1 MEVFCGKKSDE
12 VLDYLLKRRSA
23 NAQDLHA
30 PGPNDEE
37 LERILAAASRVPD
50 HGKLVPW
57 YFIVFHGV
65 WSEQVGTKLAEIYKA
80 ENPQASEERV
90 QLETTRFSR
99 SPVVVAVI
107 SRMRRGNK
115 PMWEQILSA
124 GAACQT
130 LSLAAHASGF
140 GASWI
145 TEWYGYH
152 PEFKTYLGLD
162 ERDHVAGFIHIG
174 TPGAVPEDR
183 PRPPLD
189 TIFTNWREGAALHKG
204 DAQFDQDK
212 FGFPETGFDVSGLNK
227 TK

>member
-80 ENPQASEERV
+80 ENPEASEERV

-152 PEFKTYLGLD
+152 PEFK
-162 ERDHVAGFIHIG
+162 A
-174 TPGAVPEDR
+174 
-183 PRPPLD
+183 
-189 TIFTNWREGAALHKG
+189 
-204 DAQFDQDK
+204 
-212 FGFPETGFDVSGLNK
+212 
-227 TK
+227 